1 MNFETIAIHDGSIP
15 EPRTGAVSVP
25 IYQTSTYFQ
34 DALGKDRGYEYS
46 RTGNPTREALEQ
58 SLAQLESGKFGLA
71 YASGS
76 AATVGTLQPLLKP
89 GDRVVAGNDTYGGT
103 YRILEQLLRP
113 WGVDVVYVDA
123 TAPENI
129 AAALTPN
136 TRIVWLETPT
146 NPLLKL
152 ADLTAIAELTR
163 RAGVLLAVDNT
174 FASPYLQRPLELGAD
189 LVIHSTTKYIGGH
202 SDLIGGAIITS
213 DEEIY
218 RKLKFFQNAA
228 GGVPGPFDSWLQLR
242 GLKTLKV
249 RMQEH
254 SANAQRIAEYLESA
268 PQVARV
274 YYPGLPSHPQ
284 YELAQR
290 QMRAPG
296 GMLSFELK
304 GGWDAVEKFIAG
316 VKLFLLAESLG
327 GVESLLCVP
336 VRMTHAS
343 IAPAERRKRGIS
355 DSLIRLS
362 VGLENGD
369 DLLEDLREGLK
380 GCQ

>member
-1 MNFETIAIHDGSIP
+1 MKFETIAIHDGSIP

-34 DALGKDRGYEYS
+34 DGLGKDRGYEYS
-46 RTGNPTREALEQ
+46 RTGNPTREALEKA
-58 SLAQLESGKFGLA
+58 LAQLESGKYGLA
-71 YASGS
+71 YGSGS
-76 AATVGTLQPLLKP
+76 AATVGALQPLLKP
-89 GDRVVAGNDTYGGT
+89 GDRIVAGNDTYGGT
-103 YRILEQLLRP
+103 YRIFERLLRP
-113 WGVDVVYVDA
+113 WGIDIVYVDA
-123 TAPENI
+123 ADPANV
-129 AAALTPN
+129 AAALTPE

-152 ADLTAIAELTR
+152 ADLAAIAGETR

-174 FASPYLQRPLELGAD
+174 FASPYLQRPIELGAD
-189 LVIHSTTKYIGGH
+189 LVVHSTTKYIGGH
-202 SDLIGGAIITS
+202 SDLVGGAIVTS
-213 DEEIY
+213 DGELY
-218 RKLKFFQNAA
+218 QKMKFFQNAA

-242 GLKTLKV
+242 GLKTLKL
-249 RMQEH
+249 RMLEH
-254 SANAQRIAEYLESA
+254 SANALRIAEYLESD
-268 PQVARV
+268 PRVARV
-274 YYPGLPSHPQ
+274 YYPGLKSHPQ

-296 GMLSFELK
+296 GMVSFELK
-304 GGWDAVEKFIAG
+304 GGPEAVEKFISG

-343 IAPAERRKRGIS
+343 IAPEERKRRGIA
-355 DSLIRLS
+355 DNLVRLS

-369 DLLEDLREGLK
+369 DLLEDLKAGLNHV
-380 GCQ
+380 G